1 MEPGILTTVRVDSED
16 HRWVKQNEATW
27 RAVIK
32 AGIRRL
38 KDGSEIE
45 VLRERIRSQELE
57 MSRNSRRKAIIEWLF
72 YNETDAYERAVKAV
86 LQQESKGD

>member
-1 MEPGILTTVRVDSED
+1 MEPGILTTVRVDAED
-16 HRWVKQNEATW
+16 HRWVKTNEATW

-45 VLRERIRSQELE
+45 VLRERIRTQELE

-72 YNETDAYERAVKAV
+72 YNETEAYERAVKAV